1 MDTGIMNKLSITL
14 IRVDE
19 GIDLRPKPPYFSYDT
34 IVTDGEIGPPL
45 ATTHARKFAILS
57 SSIFL
62 LNGCAF
68 RWNNFKMNFGVGS

>member
-1 MDTGIMNKLSITL
+1 MDAGIVNNLSIFL
-14 IRVDE
+14 IGVDE
-19 GIDLRPKPPYFSYDT
+19 GTTLRPKPPYFSYDS
-34 IVTDGEIGPPL
+34 IVTDGEIDPPL

-57 SSIFL
+57 SSVFL